1 MAARRSDEGDRRRR
15 LSELASRYKYHP
27 EFRDIYVEGEWE
39 KKRIRWVLGG
49 QGVSEYAIYDVDTVH
64 LPDSVL
70 SKYNL
75 AEGKKGRVV
84 ALAHE
89 LEGIVSDYRQV
100 TCIADRDYDLLLGI
114 NHSSPLLL
122 LTDYSCQ
129 ESYYIDDNIFDKF
142 FEFVLCIN
150 QLKGSQ
156 FLKEMLPV
164 LQELHLIRAVNL
176 SLGFGLSLI
185 PVENCVDFR
194 DNKVLFDKEEFIK
207 RSLNKNTRVHA
218 FGQFMEELRRLEQR
232 VHSDPRF
239 HINKDDMFDL
249 MAAILSRFCRVKAFH
264 QPEFIGR
271 SLAGCIEL
279 PYLAAQPLYQRLA
292 ERLK

>member
-1 MAARRSDEGDRRRR
+1 MAARRSDEGDRRS
-15 LSELASRYKYHP
+15 LSELALKYELHP
-27 EFRDIYVEGEWE
+27 EFRDVYVEGEWE
-39 KKRIRWVLGG
+39 KKRIRWVLGSH
-49 QGVSEYAIYDVDTVH
+49 GVSEYAVYDIDTVD
-64 LPDSVL
+64 LPSSVL
-70 SKYNL
+70 RKYSL
-75 AEGKKGRVV
+75 AEGKKGRIV
-84 ALAHE
+84 ALAYE
-89 LEGIVSDYRQV
+89 LQGLVPDYRQV

-142 FEFVLCIN
+142 FDFVLCTN

-176 SLGFGLSLI
+176 SLGFALSLI
-185 PVENCVDFR
+185 PVGKCVDFR
-194 DNKVLFDKEEFIK
+194 DNKVTFNTEEFIR
-207 RSLNKNTRVHA
+207 RSLNKNARAHEFT
-218 FGQFMEELRRLEQR
+218 QFMEELRRLGQR
-232 VHSDPRF
+232 VHSDARF
-239 HINKDDMFDL
+239 HINKHDMFDL
-249 MAAILSRFCRVKAFH
+249 MAAILSRFCRVPAFH

-271 SLAGCIEL
+271 ALAGCIEL